1 MTSIIT
7 QGRHDYPQWV
17 TSYTVDYGFEDSLLT
32 VLNAFYDPVV
42 YTANSDQNTRVE
54 NALPDGLIATR
65 MRIYP
70 QSWHGHPSMRAEVV
84 TCAAKGTPCWAGAS
98 EGS

>member
-1 MTSIIT
+1 MPGLTSIIT

-32 VLNAFYDPVV
+32 VLNAFYDTVV

-84 TCAAKGTPCWAGAS
+84 TCTVTGAYS
-98 EGS
+98 ATS

>member
-7 QGRHDYPQWV
+7 QGRRDYGQWV

-32 VLNAFYDPVV
+32 VLNAFYDTVV

-54 NALPDGLIATR
+54 NALPDGMVATR
-65 MRIYP
+65 LRIYP
-70 QSWHGHPSMRAEVV
+70 VQWHNYPSMRAEVV
-84 TCAAKGTPCWAGAS
+84 TCVVKGTCS
-98 EGS
+98 TCIEC

>member
-1 MTSIIT
+1 MAGLTSIIT
-7 QGRHDYPQWV
+7 QGRQDAAQWV
-17 TSYTVDYGFEDSLLT
+17 KSYTVDYGFEDSLIT
-32 VLNAFYDPVV
+32 VVNAFYDPVV

-84 TCAAKGTPCWAGAS
+84 TCTVTGAYS
-98 EGS
+98 ATS

>member
-7 QGRHDYPQWV
+7 QGRRDYGQWV
-17 TSYTVDYGFEDSLLT
+17 TSYTVDYGFEDLLIT

-54 NALPDGLIATR
+54 NALPDGLLATR

-84 TCAAKGTPCWAGAS
+84 TCTVTGAYS
-98 EGS
+98 ATS